1 MCFCYSTMTRL
12 YLSICFF
19 LILFSSVIYLHFSF
33 PTTFV
38 SPYWAYTS
46 TLSHF
51 HNYLPGISLS
61 HCAYTHRLLLCN
73 ASHFW
78 NFETLLPHTQAQFLW
93 VTLISLTLSIGL
105 LRSSMAFGL
114 FLVIRF
120 YQFKKLAILKFLS
133 YSKSFPSLKLF
144 NFEALSIFSKELKG
158 LSTFSGISQRG
169 GTHTWT

>member
-1 MCFCYSTMTRL
+1 MCFCYSSMTRL

-51 HNYLPGISLS
+51 HNYLPGISLF
-61 HCAYTHRLLLCN
+61 HCAYIHRSPSCN
-73 ASHFW
+73 ASRFW
-78 NFETLLPHTQAQFLW
+78 KLCMPQSHTKARFLW
-93 VTLISLTLSIGL
+93 VILISLTLSVDS

-114 FLVIRF
+114 FLVTHF

-158 LSTFSGISQRG
+158 LSTFSQISQRG